1 MQGSTGKR
9 ANDVKIKHVSKAP
22 PEMLQ
27 DRDSLGSGP
36 VLIGIGSNLASAR
49 HGPPQSVAIAALAAL
64 SGRGLPIVRR
74 SRWYVSAPLPAAD
87 QPDFINGV
95 AEIETTVPPATLMD
109 VLHEIETEFG
119 RQRSVA
125 NAARVLDLDLLAMG
139 DRIRKDHPT
148 LPHPRLHLRAFVLHP
163 LIEVAPDWRH
173 PVLGRTAVALLD
185 LLPPGQ
191 RISLLAE
198 S

>member
-1 MQGSTGKR
+1 
-9 ANDVKIKHVSKAP
+9 
-22 PEMLQ
+22 MLQ
-27 DRDSLGSGP
+27 DRDSFARGP

-49 HGPPQSVAIAALAAL
+49 HGPPQSVATAALAAL
-64 SGRGLPIVRR
+64 SSRGLPTVRW
-74 SRWYVSAPLPAAD
+74 SRWYVSAPLPASD

-95 AEIETTVPPATLMD
+95 AEIETTLAPARLMA
-109 VLHEIETEFG
+109 VLHEIEAEFG

-139 DRIRKDHPT
+139 DQVRKDNPT

-163 LIEVAPDWRH
+163 LIELAPDWRH
-173 PVLGRTAVALLD
+173 PMLGRTAIEMLES
-185 LLPPGQ
+185 LPAGQ
-191 RISLLAE
+191 RISLLAG